1 MVIISF
7 KIKENPNKYFRKN
20 NYKQDIMYKYSYA
33 IQLCYYYTHAIF
45 SKYEL

>member
-7 KIKENPNKYFRKN
+7 KIKENPNKFFRKN
-20 NYKQDIMYKYSYA
+20 NHKQDIMYRYSYA
-33 IQLCYYYTHAIF
+33 IQQSIF

>member
-7 KIKENPNKYFRKN
+7 KIKENPIKYFRKN

-33 IQLCYYYTHAIF
+33 IQQSIF